1 MSENNNFIINLIA
14 RLKKSESKK
23 QVQTDAK
30 NLGDIKTPLIGTL
43 NKTKTR
49 KQLKEDQASL
59 NGIVNLSAKVD
70 KKNIADSV
78 QKATQQAQRKANE
91 KPVEVKLSVKKDKLV
106 NDIKILGQQNSRLF
120 KDSGMSVK
128 YNDLLDRA
136 KLASSSA
143 ELKNL
148 RAQLG
153 AFRSELKATG
163 NTGMKMTDRI
173 KSGLSKIFPMFSGY
187 TVIMRFAAHLTN
199 AWTQA
204 KELDTA
210 MTDLARVNSQVTR
223 SGFPDYLDK
232 VISRTKELAVATKDY
247 IDSVTTFSR
256 AGYNLADSE
265 SLAEMAMQLEK
276 VGDMD
281 AESASKALLSGLQ
294 GYEEIDGYG
303 MDQLA
308 EKAQALNDKID
319 IIGNTASI
327 TQKEV
332 AEGIQ
337 AVGSVMSDA
346 NTSVDE
352 FISMLGAGNRAV
364 QDSNKVAL
372 AIRTSALRIRGCTTE
387 LQEMGEETDNVI
399 ESTST
404 LASKIKALTN
414 INGSGGVN
422 ILEADNE
429 TFRSIYDIYNDISKV
444 YSKMSD
450 TDSSALLE
458 LIAGKHRSNQ
468 VSSVLQNMSEANELL
483 DRSLNAAGTASTE
496 YQTYLNSAQAATERF
511 GVAMTETYNN
521 IVGGDT
527 VRSLANAGTAVL
539 NFTNSIGMLKTAIAG
554 LAGVGIAKFFKNFA

>member
-30 NLGDIKTPLIGTL
+30 NLGDIKTHLIGTL

-49 KQLKEDQASL
+49 KQLKEDLALL

-187 TVIMRFAAHLTN
+187 TVIMRFAAHLKN

-256 AGYNLADSE
+256 AGYNLANSE
-265 SLAEMAMQLEK
+265 TLAEMAMQLEK

-422 ILEADNE
+422 ILEADNA

-483 DRSLNAAGTASTE
+483 DRSLNAAGTASSE
-496 YQTYLNSAQAATERF
+496 YQIYLNSAQAATERF